1 MKTLLKR
8 PKGYRQIIVEGEIW
22 YWTTSNTFN
31 PLVARHAMTRAKI
44 AADHATVDR
53 LAAIHGFCGYD
64 DRRECPIYGPGL
76 VAAWIK
82 EAIHWIPAP

>member
-1 MKTLLKR
+1 
-8 PKGYRQIIVEGEIW
+8 
-22 YWTTSNTFN
+22 
-31 PLVARHAMTRAKI
+31 MTRAKI